1 MTSVSPILMLRG
13 RELPGHRYRYQT
25 PRNWLIYRSFF
36 GNDERVTDSPPILRI
51 QEREYLGAFE
61 GDESRESRSMF

>member
-1 MTSVSPILMLRG
+1 MQDVGLHGVEICRCQ
-13 RELPGHRYRYQT
+13 RYRYQT
-25 PRNWLIYRSFF
+25 PRNLLIYRSPF

-61 GDESRESRSMF
+61 GDESRESRSIF